1 MRPSAWTLTGIDG
14 LTRPSMNT
22 RKVILH
28 GLAIL
33 AGALLILNHGHVTRL
48 LGPEAHSSAIQVDDR
63 ATLFSEAQRTHIGR
77 YHAALR
83 DAHDIDYRVLARN
96 DGGDIDWIAHRYFED
111 TGVGELSANGRGLLL
126 VIDTGLD
133 RVRLEVSTSLEG
145 VYTDAFIAYIQNRQ
159 MVPFFQAERVAD
171 GILATTELIITRAQ
185 DAEAGKAFAPP
196 MPARSMGGGAATAAR
211 IGSTDHPADEYKRQ
225 THEIAVAGSAPLDVV
240 AAYHQAMATRDAR
253 PDLPFYSA
261 DTRRMLQNWMVT
273 PAQMDNIVRTY
284 RMCGAG
290 MVQVRM
296 DLAVVR
302 YGVGQ
307 RQCAPYFLRREDG
320 EWKLDFGTASSAIRF
335 NHQNQWR
342 FQLPVTHEYRF
353 AFADWR
359 IDGNGFPHE
368 AD

>member
-1 MRPSAWTLTGIDG
+1 MTAR
-14 LTRPSMNT
+14 R
-22 RKVILH
+22 VIAL

-33 AGALLILNHGHVTRL
+33 AGALLILNHGDVARL
-48 LGPEAHSSAIQVDDR
+48 LGPEAPSPAIRVDDR
-63 ATLFSEAQRTHIGR
+63 ATLFSEAQRRHIGQ

-83 DAHDIDYRVLARN
+83 DAHDIDYRVLALG
-96 DGGDIDWIAHRYFED
+96 DGGDIDWTAHRYFED

-145 VYTDAFIAYIQNRQ
+145 VYTDAFVAYIQNRQ
-159 MVPFFQAERVAD
+159 MVPFFQADRVAD
-171 GILATTELIITRAQ
+171 GILATTELIVTRAQ
-185 DAEAGKAFAPP
+185 DADAGKAFAPP

-211 IGSTDHPADEYKRQ
+211 IGTADDPAEEYKRQ
-225 THEIAVAGSAPLDVV
+225 THEIDAAGSAPLEVV
-240 AAYHQAMATRDAR
+240 EAYHQAMATRDAR

-261 DTRRMLQNWMVT
+261 DTRRMLQNWVVT

-290 MVQVRM
+290 MVRVRT

-302 YGVGQ
+302 YDVGQ

-320 EWKLDFGTASSAIRF
+320 EWKLDFGAASSAIRF

-342 FQLPVTHEYRF
+342 FQMPVTHEYRF
-353 AFADWR
+353 AFEDWR
-359 IDGNGFPHE
+359 IDGSGFPHA